1 MKKKYKYYLLTYLYF
16 LLQLSYFYLLNDII
30 FNSKKEKYYKLYVY
44 INLLKIIL
52 PKIIKCI
59 FLIKE
64 KENIPTNFILSI
76 EEIFKIWRDKW
87 EIFDQKYFKGI
98 FIYLF
103 NFDSN
108 SKIEKFY
115 SKYIKD
121 ELDKYSIEIEN
132 LNLIEPQKIKILANE
147 YGLDIDS
154 NSSEII
160 SNLKKIKKMELLMN
174 LSQDLDGKEYNII
187 SKIPQQETSKIQ
199 KILKKMENNYSINNT
214 NNNNNEIEED
224 EKTIDKNNEV
234 SNNKDNDFN
243 DIDGEPL

>member
-1 MKKKYKYYLLTYLYF
+1 M
-16 LLQLSYFYLLNDII
+16 NDII

-52 PKIIKCI
+52 PKIIKSI

-98 FIYLF
+98 SIYLF

-108 SKIEKFY
+108 AKIEKFY

-160 SNLKKIKKMELLMN
+160 SNLKKIKKMELLIN
-174 LSQDLDGKEYNII
+174 LSKDIDGKEYDTIQPSLN
-187 SKIPQQETSKIQ
+187 QETSKIQ
-199 KILKKMENNYSINNT
+199 TILQKMGNNINI
-214 NNNNNEIEED
+214 NNNNNNLNSNSED
-224 EKTIDKNNEV
+224 EEQTIENNND
-234 SNNKDNDFN
+234 NNDYN

>member
-1 MKKKYKYYLLTYLYF
+1 M
-16 LLQLSYFYLLNDII
+16 NDII

-87 EIFDQKYFKGI
+87 EIFGQKYFKGI

-108 SKIEKFY
+108 EKIEKFY

-160 SNLKKIKKMELLMN
+160 SNLKKIKKMELLIN
-174 LSQDLDGKEYNII
+174 LSKDIDGKEYDVIQPSLN
-187 SKIPQQETSKIQ
+187 QETSKIQ
-199 KILKKMENNYSINNT
+199 TILQKMGNNINI
-214 NNNNNEIEED
+214 NNNNNNLNSNSED
-224 EKTIDKNNEV
+224 EEQTIENNND
-234 SNNKDNDFN
+234 NNDYN

>member
-1 MKKKYKYYLLTYLYF
+1 M
-16 LLQLSYFYLLNDII
+16 NDII

-108 SKIEKFY
+108 AKIEKFY

-160 SNLKKIKKMELLMN
+160 SNLKKIKKMELLIN
-174 LSQDLDGKEYNII
+174 LSKDIDGKEYDTVQPPSN
-187 SKIPQQETSKIQ
+187 QETSKIQ
-199 KILKKMENNYSINNT
+199 KILQKIENNININNNNLNSNSESEEQT
-214 NNNNNEIEED
+214 IENNNNN
-224 EKTIDKNNEV
+224 NY
-234 SNNKDNDFN
+234 N

>member
-1 MKKKYKYYLLTYLYF
+1 M
-16 LLQLSYFYLLNDII
+16 NDII

-52 PKIIKCI
+52 PKIIKSI

-108 SKIEKFY
+108 AKIEKFY

-160 SNLKKIKKMELLMN
+160 SNLKKIKKMELLIN
-174 LSQDLDGKEYNII
+174 LSKDIDGKEYDTIQPSLN
-187 SKIPQQETSKIQ
+187 QETSKIQ
-199 KILKKMENNYSINNT
+199 TILQKMGNNININS
-214 NNNNNEIEED
+214 NNNNNLNSNSED
-224 EKTIDKNNEV
+224 EEQTIENNND
-234 SNNKDNDFN
+234 NNDYN

>member
-1 MKKKYKYYLLTYLYF
+1 M
-16 LLQLSYFYLLNDII
+16 NDII

-52 PKIIKCI
+52 PKIIKSI

-108 SKIEKFY
+108 AKIE
-115 SKYIKD
+115 
-121 ELDKYSIEIEN
+121 EIEN

-160 SNLKKIKKMELLMN
+160 SNLKKIKKMELLIN
-174 LSQDLDGKEYNII
+174 LSKDIDGKEYDVIQPSLN
-187 SKIPQQETSKIQ
+187 QETSKIQ
-199 KILKKMENNYSINNT
+199 TILQKMGNNINIS
-214 NNNNNEIEED
+214 NNNNNLNSNSED
-224 EKTIDKNNEV
+224 EEQTIENNND
-234 SNNKDNDFN
+234 NNDYN

>member
-1 MKKKYKYYLLTYLYF
+1 M
-16 LLQLSYFYLLNDII
+16 NDII

-108 SKIEKFY
+108 AKIEKFY

-160 SNLKKIKKMELLMN
+160 SNLKKIKKMELLIN
-174 LSQDLDGKEYNII
+174 LSYDTIQPSLN
-187 SKIPQQETSKIQ
+187 QETSKIQ
-199 KILKKMENNYSINNT
+199 TILQKMENNINIS
-214 NNNNNEIEED
+214 NNNNNNNLNSNSED
-224 EKTIDKNNEV
+224 EEQTIENNND
-234 SNNKDNDFN
+234 NNDYN